1 MSMNKEQAINEVARL
16 RSFIESEVEWNF
28 GRMTEAAHEALETV
42 WKLEAEF
49 KLPSST
55 PA

>member
-1 MSMNKEQAINEVARL
+1 MNKEQAIQEVARL
-16 RSFIESEVEWNF
+16 HKLIDAEVEWNF
-28 GRMTEAAHEALETV
+28 GRMTDLAHEHLEKV
-42 WKLEAEF
+42 WKLEEEF

>member
-1 MSMNKEQAINEVARL
+1 MNKEQAINEVTRL
-16 RSFIESEVEWNF
+16 RKFIESEVEWNF
-28 GRMTEAAHEALETV
+28 GRMTEAAHLALEKV
-42 WKLEAEF
+42 WKLEEEF